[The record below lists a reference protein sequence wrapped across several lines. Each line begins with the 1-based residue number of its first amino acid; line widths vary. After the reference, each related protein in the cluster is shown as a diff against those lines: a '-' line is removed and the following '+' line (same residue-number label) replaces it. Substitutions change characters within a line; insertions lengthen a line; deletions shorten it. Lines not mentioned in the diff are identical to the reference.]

1 MLSRRSLFSVFEII
15 DLQYRF
21 CYNYILKVNI
31 VRTKGIEISQ
41 MIPQAHIIGTG
52 SATPERILSN
62 KDLESIVD
70 TSDEWIIRRTGIK
83 ERRISSKGKHE
94 STTDLATKASLKAM
108 EMAGISAKSLDMI
121 VVGTVTSDRQFPST
135 ACMVQQAL
143 KAENAAAF
151 DVSAGCTGFLYALTI
166 VNNAIRC
173 GTCENALVIGV
184 ERLSSIINWRDR
196 NTCVL
201 LADGAGAVVVTS
213 KKALGGILSSRLKSD
228 GTLWELLYS
237 SYGNSYIPGI
247 LQGIDIKPLH
257 LIMDGN
263 RLFKKAIEYM
273 SSITKRVMQDTS
285 LCSEEIQLVVP
296 HQANIRI
303 IQGLAK
309 SLKVPMERVYT
320 NIHKYGNTSSAT
332 IPIALDEA
340 NREGLMKKDE
350 NVLLVSFGAGITW
363 GASILNWSF

>member
-1 MLSRRSLFSVFEII
+1 METAKMTPRS
-15 DLQYRF
+15 
-21 CYNYILKVNI
+21 
-31 VRTKGIEISQ
+31 
-41 MIPQAHIIGTG
+41 HIIGTG
-52 SATPERILSN
+52 SAVPERILTN

-83 ERRISSKGKHE
+83 ERRISSKEKDE

-108 EMAGISAKSLDMI
+108 EMAGISSENLDMI

-135 ACMVQQAL
+135 ACMVQQDL
-143 KAENAAAF
+143 KAENAIAF

-184 ERLSSIINWRDR
+184 ERLSSVVNWRDR

-201 LADGAGAVVVTS
+201 LADGAGAVVVTA
-213 KKALGGILSSRLKSD
+213 KKDRGGILSSRLKSD

-247 LQGIDIKPLH
+247 LQGIDLKPLH
-257 LIMDGN
+257 LEMDGN

-273 SSITKRVMQDTS
+273 STITQRVMQDTS
-285 LCSEEIQLVVP
+285 LSSEEIQLVIP

-309 SLKVPMERVYT
+309 SLKVPMEKVYT

-340 NREGLMKKDE
+340 NREGLVKKGE
-350 NVLLVSFGAGITW
+350 NVLLVSFGAGLTW